1 MYQHPIRHGAAGAL
15 PFTGFESLR
24 LTALALL
31 LLIVGF
37 ILVRVALRSRS
48 R

>member
-1 MYQHPIRHGAAGAL
+1 MYQHPIRHGVGAL

-24 LTALALL
+24 LAALALL
-31 LLIVGF
+31 LFIVGF

-48 R
+48 H